1 MEHTTIP
8 EPAGFA
14 ALSKPEQV
22 RHLQALWDRIADQ
35 PTEIPVPDS
44 HVHLVAERLADY
56 RRDPTRARPA
66 FEVLDRLEHELR

>member
-14 ALSKPEQV
+14 DLSKLEQV
-22 RHLQALWDRIADQ
+22 RYLQALWDRIADQ
-35 PTEIPVPDS
+35 PAEIPVPDS
-44 HVHLVAERLADY
+44 HLQLVAERLADY

-66 FEVLDRLEHELR
+66 FEALDRLERELR

>member
-14 ALSKPEQV
+14 DLSKLEQV
-22 RHLQALWDRIADQ
+22 RYLQALWDRIADQ
-35 PTEIPVPDS
+35 PAEIPVPDS
-44 HVHLVAERLADY
+44 HLQLVAERLADY

-66 FEVLDRLEHELR
+66 FEALDRLEHELR